1 MHKDNLWNFVYLSLD
16 LMALGYFRNIA
27 TLFSHSSVSV
37 HQVEFLD
44 ESHHLK
50 KEELYIFL
58 GIQDFIIAIETDE
71 ECNR

>member
-1 MHKDNLWNFVYLSLD
+1 
-16 LMALGYFRNIA
+16 MALGYFRNIV

-58 GIQDFIIAIETDE
+58 GIQDFIIAIETDK